1 MAEGINQ
8 VLTIPSN
15 VGAIAQVAQSL
26 RPNFEQPGATEMTI
40 INGTTFND
48 DGTFNNGQF
57 RPKLVGEDPEWM
69 QGPNGPV
76 LTLGN
81 DTIYGYAGNDILS
94 GLGGNDYLDGGVNND
109 VLDGGAG
116 NDTLYGG
123 DGYDY
128 LVGGLGNDSLVG
140 GNLDDALLGGTGN
153 DTLLGGSGN
162 DKLTGYGFG
171 QSEFDTLT
179 GGNEK
184 DTFVLGDIQS
194 VYYLGDGHAK
204 ITDFSLAQTDK
215 IQIKGLFNYDY
226 SLGLGNWG
234 GGNAQDTGIFYKGD
248 LIGVVQD
255 QNITNVNSNQVF
267 MTAS

>member
-8 VLTIPSN
+8 VLTIPNN
-15 VGAIAQVAQSL
+15 VVAIAQVAQSL
-26 RPNFEQPGATEMTI
+26 RPNFEQPGATEMATI
-40 INGTTFND
+40 HGTNFNDNGIDQQQLVGTTGD
-48 DGTFNNGQF
+48 DSIF
-57 RPKLVGEDPEWM
+57 
-69 QGPNGPV
+69 
-76 LTLGN
+76 
-81 DTIYGYAGNDILS
+81 GYAGNDILW
-94 GLGGNDYLDGGVNND
+94 GLGGSDHLYGGANND
-109 VLDGGAG
+109 VLDGGINNDVLDGEAG
-116 NDTLYGG
+116 NDTLSGG

-162 DKLTGYGFG
+162 DQLTGYGFG

-255 QNITNVNSNQVF
+255 QNITNVNQNQVF